1 MWVTRTNRNK
11 FKIKQ
16 LQGHGS
22 EKDLEGL
29 NNFKKNKAEQLISH
43 ILQDGMNQ
51 YGADMI
57 DI

>member
-1 MWVTRTNRNK
+1 MSNKNKNK

-29 NNFKKNKAEQLISH
+29 HNFKKNTAEQLISH
-43 ILQDGMNQ
+43 ILQDSMNQ
-51 YGADMI
+51 CGADMI